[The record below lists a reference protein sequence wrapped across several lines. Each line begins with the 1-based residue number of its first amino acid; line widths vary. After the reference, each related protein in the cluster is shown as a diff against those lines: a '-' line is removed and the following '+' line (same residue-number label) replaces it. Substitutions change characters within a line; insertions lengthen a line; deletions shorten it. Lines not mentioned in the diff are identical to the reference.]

1 MCDLTRCGARH
12 SLPEVRVSDQTR
24 REFIQGLVS
33 LPLATVLAVP
43 ALSRAAAA
51 STESISITTGNGR
64 SVSAALAMPAADK
77 APAVLLIHE
86 WWGLND
92 QIKTVAAEFANLGF
106 IALAVDLYQ
115 GAVETKPDKARA
127 LMQAV
132 NPGEATDTLVSW
144 VDWLRRHP
152 ATNGKVGTVGWCFGG
167 GWSLNASAAT
177 PVDATVVYYGRVDH
191 EVATLGGLDGP
202 VMGHFA
208 TRDGWITAKM
218 VDGFEFAMADAGKD
232 QGLSVH
238 WYEADHGFAN
248 PTSARYDEED
258 AALAW
263 ERTVGFFRDHL
274 G

>member
-1 MCDLTRCGARH
+1 MCDLTRCGGQS
-12 SLPEVRVSDQTR
+12 SLPGIRVSDQTR
-24 REFIQGLVS
+24 REFIRGLVS

-51 STESISITTGNGR
+51 RTESVAITTRNGR
-64 SVSAALAMPAADK
+64 SVSAALAMPAAQQ

-106 IALAVDLYQ
+106 VALAVDLYQ
-115 GAVETKPDKARA
+115 GTVVTKPDRARS

-132 NPGEATDTLVSW
+132 DPGEATDTLVSW

-177 PVDATVVYYGRVDH
+177 AVDATVVYYGRVDQGA
-191 EVATLGGLDGP
+191 ETLAALHGP

-208 TRDGWITAKM
+208 SRDGWITAKM
-218 VDGFEFAMADAGKD
+218 VDGFEEAMIQAGKEA
-232 QGLSVH
+232 GLSVH

-248 PTSARYDEED
+248 PTSARYDAED
-258 AALAW
+258 TVLSW